1 MAGLFEYD
9 LAATDLSIHELG
21 DTLIR
26 TINVDI
32 PFTKMVKKG
41 KTQTNV
47 IAQWPAH
54 FPKAQTDIARKEG
67 EDKTDGFGKNV
78 PETLYSLVQLN
89 RSEGW
94 MLTDKAKRTNVSYA
108 KTEAERIAG
117 QKLSDSE
124 AFLLARERV
133 FLSAQQPALASVAAD
148 GKDRTTGMF
157 SWLNPTQPAG
167 VFGVPAKCRLTA
179 DQWYTA
185 AIAALTETGFRNMM
199 RATSKR
205 IKTNNKKWLGLV
217 GVDLG
222 NVLNSFASN
231 TTINAALQVNRDQ
244 KVRSYENI
252 VTAFMFPEG
261 SVDIMT
267 HYNLACDPLTG
278 ADTEYTHRS
287 GAFIDP
293 DMWRLAPFQ
302 PVEDKE
308 GIDLGAGPRGWWESA
323 EVLQCLQPMTQ
334 FAVYANA

>member
-9 LAATDLSIHELG
+9 LAATDLSQHELG
-21 DTLIR
+21 DSLIR

-32 PFTKMVKKG
+32 PFSKMVKKG

-67 EDKTDGFGKNV
+67 EDKTDGFGKNT
-78 PETLYSLVQLN
+78 PETLYSLVQSN

-108 KTEAERIAG
+108 KSESERIAQ

-124 AFLLARERV
+124 AFLLARERL
-133 FLSAQQPALASVAAD
+133 FLSAQQPVLASAAAD
-148 GKDRTTGMF
+148 GKDRTTGLF
-157 SWLNPTQPAG
+157 SWLNPTQPAN
-167 VFGVPAKCRLTA
+167 VFAVPVKCRLTA
-179 DQWYTA
+179 DQWFTA
-185 AIAALTETGFRNMM
+185 ALSTLTETAFRNMM

-205 IKTNNKKWLGLV
+205 IKANNKKWLGLC
-217 GVDLG
+217 GVDLA

-231 TTINAALQVNRDQ
+231 ATINATLANNRDMAD
-244 KVRSYENI
+244 KTFRNV
-252 VTAFMFPEG
+252 VTAFVFPEG

-267 HYNLACDPLTG
+267 HYNLLCDQTTG
-278 ADTEYTHRS
+278 ADTAYTHNS

-293 DMWRLAPFQ
+293 EMWRVSPFQ
-302 PVEDKE
+302 PIEDKD
-308 GIDLGAGPRGWWESA
+308 GLDLGGGPRGWWESA